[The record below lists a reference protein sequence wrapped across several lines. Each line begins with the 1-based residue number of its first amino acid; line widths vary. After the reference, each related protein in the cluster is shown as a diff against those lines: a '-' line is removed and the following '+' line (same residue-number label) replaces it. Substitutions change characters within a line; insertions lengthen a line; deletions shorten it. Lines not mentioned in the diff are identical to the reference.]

1 MFLLDAGEAK
11 ELIPLKLFYA
21 VYYYCNSMIAYLPIF
36 YEEAH
41 FSKSEIGILLAI
53 PCVCTILAPPLWGA
67 IADSLR
73 RHKHIH
79 VLCYVTSCLL
89 FFSIQ
94 FVHSFPL
101 MCVVVLG
108 TYCQMMPHLA
118 LMDLAAMKLTT
129 RYNGDF
135 GKQRLY
141 GAFGYGVGGYVVGA
155 MASSVGLKWC
165 FTMMLGVACISL
177 VLLLWYIP
185 ASSYGDDDEHQPQKG
200 LLWHSAKQIVRRP
213 DVLALFAVTLVT
225 GINGGFIDGYLFLN
239 VYDLSDNGAT
249 IVSVFVAVETLSE
262 IPLFF
267 VSNSMIKRFGS
278 AVCLCIVV
286 AALFIRDMVYIYMEQ
301 PWYVIPVETL
311 HGITFG
317 LLLATLTTYLY
328 AAAPKGAAGTM
339 IGLLTAF
346 QRGIGSGIAS
356 LAGGYIYD
364 DYEVETIWKIGA
376 FGVVPASLVL
386 IGIFEW
392 FARQRHAAAVELED
406 RLVDDIRSP
415 SDLEKCSSVQ

>member
-1 MFLLDAGEAK
+1 MHFRPMFLLDAGEAK
-11 ELIPLKLFYA
+11 ELVPLKIFYA
-21 VYYYCNSMIAYLPIF
+21 IYYYCNSLVAYLPIF
-36 YEEAH
+36 YEESN
-41 FSKSEIGILLAI
+41 FTKSEIGILLAI
-53 PCVCTILAPPLWGA
+53 PCVCTILAPPIWGA

-89 FFSIQ
+89 FFAIQ

-108 TYCQMMPHLA
+108 TYCQMMPNLA
-118 LMDLAAMKLTT
+118 LMDLAAMKLAT
-129 RYNGDF
+129 RHGGDF

-141 GAFGYGVGGYVVGA
+141 GAFGYGVGGYVSGV

-165 FTMMLGVACISL
+165 FTMMLGISCISL
-177 VLLLWYIP
+177 ILLLWYIP
-185 ASSYGDDDEHQPQKG
+185 ASSYSDEDEHPPQK
-200 LLWHSAKQIVRRP
+200 
-213 DVLALFAVTLVT
+213 

-267 VSNSMIKRFGS
+267 LSNSMIKRFGS

-286 AALFIRDMVYIYMEQ
+286 AALFIRDMVYIHMEQ
-301 PWYVIPVETL
+301 PWHVIPVETL
-311 HGITFG
+311 HGVTFG

-328 AAAPKGAAGTM
+328 TAAPKGAAGSM

-364 DYEVETIWKIGA
+364 DYGVRTIWKIGA
-376 FGVVPASLVL
+376 FGVVPASFVF
-386 IGIFEW
+386 ISIFEW
-392 FARQRHAAAVELED
+392 FARQRHAVAVELED
-406 RLVDDIRSP
+406 RLVDEDNSSSELNKYSP
-415 SDLEKCSSVQ
+415 VQ